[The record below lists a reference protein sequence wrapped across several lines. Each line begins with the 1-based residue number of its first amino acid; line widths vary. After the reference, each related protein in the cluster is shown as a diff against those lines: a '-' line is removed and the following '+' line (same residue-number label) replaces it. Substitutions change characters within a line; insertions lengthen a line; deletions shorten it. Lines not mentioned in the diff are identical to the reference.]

1 VSGEDELV
9 VRSYRRVFRLER
21 RIYRIDRFVLP
32 VPGGIPLRGL
42 VYFVAGFLAVLVA
55 GSLPG
60 LRSLL
65 ALAPLPLRALLLPA
79 AVAVLATQATPD
91 GLPAHRFAHT
101 WLSFRLRAR
110 RSWSERPAPAT
121 GESVLV
127 AANCGYSPDLS
138 APELRR
144 SRVHGPA
151 RVEFGVPV
159 SLEQRRR
166 SWIAR
171 LDTAAVTARNAVEL
185 AAGQR
190 LEIRR

>member
-1 VSGEDELV
+1 MSAEDEIV

-21 RIYRIDRFVLP
+21 RIYRIDRFVIP

-42 VYFVAGFLAVLVA
+42 VYFVAGFIAILIA
-55 GSLPG
+55 GRLPG

-65 ALAPLPLRALLLPA
+65 ALAPLPFRALLLPA
-79 AVAVLATQATPD
+79 GLAVLATQATPD

-101 WLSFRLRAR
+101 WLSFRLRPR
-110 RSWSERPAPAT
+110 RSWSERSAPAA
-121 GESVLV
+121 GEPVSFD
-127 AANCGYSPDLS
+127 ANCRYSPDLS

-151 RVEFGVPV
+151 RIEFGVHV

-171 LDTAAVTARNAVEL
+171 LDTTAVAAPSAIEL

-190 LEIRR
+190 LEIRP